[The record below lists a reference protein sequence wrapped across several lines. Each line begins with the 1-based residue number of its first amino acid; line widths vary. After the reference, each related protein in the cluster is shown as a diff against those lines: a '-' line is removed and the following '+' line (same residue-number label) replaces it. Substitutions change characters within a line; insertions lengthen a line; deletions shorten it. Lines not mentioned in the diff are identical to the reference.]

1 MLSKPLK
8 HVKQQE
14 DWCENC
20 KEQGHNIASCG
31 SLSDV
36 ARLVLAVV
44 KHTVKQQRKIRKAED
59 SKKVKQSKR
68 AGGGDTETLYRLP
81 LVAPT
86 HCPRLP
92 QVSLSDV

>member
-1 MLSKPLK
+1 MSSKPLK

-14 DWCENC
+14 DWCDNC

-44 KHTVKQQRKIRKAED
+44 KRTVKEQKKIKSVED
-59 SKKVKQSKR
+59 IIFS
-68 AGGGDTETLYRLP
+68 Y
-81 LVAPT
+81 
-86 HCPRLP
+86 
-92 QVSLSDV
+92 